1 MKIFSFYQVSKSVL
15 FPALLAIS
23 FSACKSLSPTSNPG
37 PSLLPPPAISSV
49 NVPLQIP
56 KTTLD
61 KIFNSEIP
69 NLLFEEKGLDMG
81 SGINGDLKLTR
92 NGTVTWKAI
101 DSQLIQLTVPI
112 LVEGQVGLKKGGLGS
127 LFKSKIPINEQ
138 FTPVFVVDPEINT
151 NWDLGIE
158 AFELVDLGG
167 SLTLDVLG
175 MQIDLSSLV
184 AREIRKWSE
193 QNLIGNESI
202 ASLKPLVDLT
212 WEQVGK
218 PFQVELEGMQT
229 AFSIQ
234 PQEVRFKEF
243 FDANQNFNV
252 WLGLSGK
259 VNSHPASAA
268 PSRAFPL
275 PSLSPN
281 ANNSNELEIIM
292 PLTVGYDQLDQLL
305 AENLADKAIQVDKKT
320 TIIPSNI
327 KTQPFGELIAVSMDF
342 FAEQI
347 NGKSLTGT
355 IFSVGKPAYDV
366 EKRQLIFEDINFKI
380 ETGNFGAQ
388 TSIGLK
394 KRKIIKNIERRAVF
408 PIGDLIDESM
418 VSIQNRLGL
427 STPIADLKIQNLD
440 IAPAG
445 FYPLR
450 NELLIQLKATGKVG
464 VDWK

>member
-1 MKIFSFYQVSKSVL
+1 MKTSPFYQLIKSIL
-15 FPALLAIS
+15 ILASLASS

-37 PSLLPPPAISSV
+37 PSPMPPPAISSV

-56 KTTLD
+56 KATLD
-61 KIFNSEIP
+61 KIFNSQIP
-69 NLLFEEKGLDMG
+69 KVLFGEKGLDMG
-81 SGINGDLKLTR
+81 SGINGDVKLSR
-92 NGTVTWKAI
+92 NGTITWTAL
-101 DSQLIQLTVPI
+101 DSQLIQLTVPV

-127 LFKSKIPINEQ
+127 IFKSKIPINKQ
-138 FTPVFVVDPEINT
+138 FNPVFVVDPEINS
-151 NWDLGIE
+151 NWDLGIK

-167 SLTLDVLG
+167 SLMLDVLG

-184 AREIRKWSE
+184 GKEIRKWSE
-193 QNLIGNESI
+193 QNLIGKESI

-212 WEQVGK
+212 WAQVGK
-218 PFQVELEGMQT
+218 PFQVELEGAQT

-234 PQEVRFKEF
+234 PQEVRFNEF

-252 WLGLSGK
+252 WLGLAGK

-275 PSLSPN
+275 PKLSPN
-281 ANNSNELEIIM
+281 PNNSNELEIIM
-292 PLTVGYDQLDQLL
+292 PLTIGYDQLDQLL
-305 AENLADKAIQVDKKT
+305 AENLADKVFQVDKKT
-320 TIIPSNI
+320 TMIPSTI
-327 KTQPFGELIAVSMDF
+327 KTQAFGELIAVSMDF
-342 FAEQI
+342 FAEQS

-355 IFSVGKPAYDV
+355 IFAVGKPTYDI
-366 EKRQLIFEDINFKI
+366 ENRQLIFEDINFKI
-380 ETGNFGAQ
+380 ESGNLGAQ

-394 KRKIIKNIERRAVF
+394 KRKIIKNIERRAIF

-418 VSIQNRLGL
+418 ASIQNRLGL
-427 STPIADLKIQNLD
+427 STPIADLKIQNLK
-440 IAPAG
+440 IIPAG
-445 FYPLR
+445 FYPLK

>member
-1 MKIFSFYQVSKSVL
+1 MKTSPFYQLIKSIL
-15 FPALLAIS
+15 ILAWLASS

-37 PSLLPPPAISSV
+37 PSPMPPPAISSV

-56 KTTLD
+56 KATLD
-61 KIFNSEIP
+61 KIFNSQIP
-69 NLLFEEKGLDMG
+69 KVLFGEKGLDMG
-81 SGINGDLKLTR
+81 SGINGDVKLSR
-92 NGTVTWKAI
+92 NGTITWTAL
-101 DSQLIQLTVPI
+101 DSQLIQLTVPV
-112 LVEGQVGLKKGGLGS
+112 LVQGQVGLKKGGLGS
-127 LFKSKIPINEQ
+127 LFKSKIPINKQ
-138 FTPVFVVDPEINT
+138 FNPVFVVDPEINS
-151 NWDLGIE
+151 NWDLGIK

-167 SLTLDVLG
+167 SLMLDVLG

-184 AREIRKWSE
+184 GKEIRKWSE
-193 QNLIGNESI
+193 QNLIGKESI

-212 WEQVGK
+212 WAQVGK
-218 PFQVELEGMQT
+218 PFQVELEGVQT

-252 WLGLSGK
+252 WLGLAGK

-275 PSLSPN
+275 PKLSPN
-281 ANNSNELEIIM
+281 PNNSNELEIIM
-292 PLTVGYDQLDQLL
+292 PLTIGYNQLDQLL
-305 AENLADKAIQVDKKT
+305 AENLADKVFQVDKKT
-320 TIIPSNI
+320 TMIPSTI
-327 KTQPFGELIAVSMDF
+327 KTQAFGELIAVSMDF
-342 FAEQI
+342 FAEQS

-355 IFSVGKPAYDV
+355 IFAVGKPTYDI
-366 EKRQLIFEDINFKI
+366 ENRQLIFEDINFKI
-380 ETGNFGAQ
+380 ESGNLGAQ

-394 KRKIIKNIERRAVF
+394 KRKIIKNIERRAIF

-418 VSIQNRLGL
+418 ASIQNRLGL
-427 STPIADLKIQNLD
+427 STPIADLKIQNLK
-440 IAPAG
+440 IIPAG
-445 FYPLR
+445 FYPLK

>member
-1 MKIFSFYQVSKSVL
+1 MKISPFYQIIKSIL
-15 FPALLAIS
+15 FLALLSFS
-23 FSACKSLSPTSNPG
+23 FSACKSLSSTSNPG
-37 PSLLPPPAISSV
+37 PNLMPPPAISSA

-56 KTTLD
+56 KATLD
-61 KIFNSEIP
+61 KIFNSQIP
-69 NLLFEEKGLDMG
+69 KVLFEEKGLDMG

-92 NGTVTWKAI
+92 NGTITWTAL
-101 DSQLIQLTVPI
+101 DSQLIQLTVPV

-138 FTPVFVVDPEINT
+138 FNPVFVVDPEINSD
-151 NWDLGIE
+151 WDLGIK

-184 AREIRKWSE
+184 GKEIRKWSG

-212 WEQVGK
+212 WAQVGK
-218 PFQVELEGMQT
+218 PFEVELEGVKT

-252 WLGLSGK
+252 WLGLAGK

-275 PSLSPN
+275 PKLSAN
-281 ANNSNELEIIM
+281 ANKSNELEIIL
-292 PLTVGYDQLDQLL
+292 PLTVSYDQLDQLL
-305 AENLADKAIQVDKKT
+305 AENLADKIFQVDKKT
-320 TIIPSNI
+320 TMIPSNI
-327 KTQPFGELIAVSMDF
+327 KTQAFGELIAVSMDF
-342 FAEQI
+342 FAEQS
-347 NGKSLTGT
+347 NGKSLEGT
-355 IFSVGKPAYDV
+355 IFAVGKPAYDV
-366 EKRQLIFEDINFKI
+366 ENRQLIFEDINFKI
-380 ETGNFGAQ
+380 ESGNLGAQ

-394 KRKIIKNIERRAVF
+394 KRKIIKNIERRAIF

-418 VSIQNRLGL
+418 GSIQNRLGL
-427 STPIADLKIQNLD
+427 STPIADLKIQNLK
-440 IAPAG
+440 IFPAG
-445 FYPLR
+445 FYPLK
-450 NELLIQLKATGKVG
+450 NELLIQLKASGKIG
-464 VDWK
+464 VEWK

>member
-1 MKIFSFYQVSKSVL
+1 MKTSPFYQLIKSIL
-15 FPALLAIS
+15 ILAWLASS

-37 PSLLPPPAISSV
+37 PSPMPPPAISSV

-56 KTTLD
+56 KATLD
-61 KIFNSEIP
+61 KIFNSQIP
-69 NLLFEEKGLDMG
+69 KVLFGEKGLDMG
-81 SGINGDLKLTR
+81 SGINGDVKLSR
-92 NGTVTWKAI
+92 NGTITWTAL
-101 DSQLIQLTVPI
+101 DSQLIQLTVPV

-127 LFKSKIPINEQ
+127 IFKSKIPINKQ
-138 FTPVFVVDPEINT
+138 FNPVFVVDPEINS
-151 NWDLGIE
+151 NWDLGIK

-167 SLTLDVLG
+167 SLMLDVLG

-184 AREIRKWSE
+184 GKEIRKWSE
-193 QNLIGNESI
+193 QNLIGKESI

-212 WEQVGK
+212 WAQVGK
-218 PFQVELEGMQT
+218 PFQVELEGVQT
-229 AFSIQ
+229 TFSIQ

-252 WLGLSGK
+252 WLGLAGK

-275 PSLSPN
+275 PKLSPN
-281 ANNSNELEIIM
+281 PNNSNELEIIM
-292 PLTVGYDQLDQLL
+292 PLTIGYDQLDQLL
-305 AENLADKAIQVDKKT
+305 AENLADKVFQVDKKT
-320 TIIPSNI
+320 TMIPSTI
-327 KTQPFGELIAVSMDF
+327 KTQAFGELIAVSMDF
-342 FAEQI
+342 FAEQS

-355 IFSVGKPAYDV
+355 IFAVGKPTYDI
-366 EKRQLIFEDINFKI
+366 ENRQLIFEDINFKI
-380 ETGNFGAQ
+380 ESGNLGAQ

-394 KRKIIKNIERRAVF
+394 KRKIIKNIERRAIF

-418 VSIQNRLGL
+418 ASIQNRLGL
-427 STPIADLKIQNLD
+427 STPIADLKIQNLK
-440 IAPAG
+440 IIPAG
-445 FYPLR
+445 FYPLK